1 MTRPQADSRFH
12 AFLAVSALVHV
23 VALVSLIAFSLLQSH
38 KKTKPVA
45 FELVGVPAKG
55 DGGSPARN
63 PQPTKPVDAQTSA
76 PPPPSTPQPAKPN
89 QPAKPTDP
97 KPVPSDMGVAPKN
110 TSTAKPDPKTSSAP
124 TSKPSEKGSTEKT
137 AAASSTEAKPG
148 KQGVPGGDTLAV
160 GTAKG
165 LPSPMA
171 FWLSRVKFLVEQ
183 NWRAPDGL
191 TGVTQMPEVVFQ
203 VARDG
208 RPSLAQLKVKS
219 GNASLD
225 RIALRAV
232 QAVSMFPPVPDVWPE
247 DKVVVRYVLQYSAQ

>member
-1 MTRPQADSRFH
+1 MTRSKADTRFR
-12 AFLAVSALVHV
+12 AFLALSALVHGI
-23 VALVSLIAFSLLQSH
+23 AFVSLILFSLLQSQR
-38 KKTKPVA
+38 KTKPVA
-45 FELVGVPAKG
+45 FELVGIPAKG

-63 PQPTKPVDAQTSA
+63 PHPTKPPDAETST
-76 PPPPSTPQPAKPN
+76 PPPPAQPETSKPSLATP
-89 QPAKPTDP
+89 P
-97 KPVPSDMGVAPKN
+97 KPPSETGVAPKTPAN
-110 TSTAKPDPKTSSAP
+110 TASAP
-124 TSKPSEKGSTEKT
+124 TPAPQTSKPTEKGSAEKT
-137 AAASSTEAKPG
+137 AAASTTDAKPG

-160 GTAKG
+160 GSAKG

-183 NWRAPDGL
+183 NWRAPGGL
-191 TGVTQMPEVVFQ
+191 SGVTQMPEVVFQ

-208 RPSLAQLKVKS
+208 KPSLAQLKVKS

-247 DKVVVRYVLQYSAQ
+247 DKVVVRYVLQYSSQ